1 MPRAVAPVIRDAA
14 RWRARKAKLAVRH
27 FPIRLRAWRAFRRNV
42 SAYRVLDEAHLRA
55 TRKSDTV
62 FIFGSGASLNAI
74 SPEDWQAI
82 EGYDTIG
89 FNWFVRQSFVRCDYH
104 LIREIVDKDLDGSWR
119 AAFPEYFR
127 LVRDQPKY
135 AETIFLVQTGFRAT
149 SGNLAIGHRFIPLA
163 NRIFLWRTLDRALP
177 SGSIAEG
184 LSHGHGTLNECI
196 NFAALMGWRHIVLA
210 GVDLYDRSYFWLRP
224 GETLPRDT
232 TVATPHRTAGI
243 IQGIGAWRDIFNR
256 EGINLYAYNPLSLL
270 VPTLPVWR
278 W

>member
-1 MPRAVAPVIRDAA
+1 M
-14 RWRARKAKLAVRH
+14 
-27 FPIRLRAWRAFRRNV
+27 
-42 SAYRVLDEAHLRA
+42 
-55 TRKSDTV
+55 
-62 FIFGSGASLNAI
+62 
-74 SPEDWQAI
+74 
-82 EGYDTIG
+82 
-89 FNWFVRQSFVRCDYH
+89 
-104 LIREIVDKDLDGSWR
+104 
-119 AAFPEYFR
+119 
-127 LVRDQPKY
+127 
-135 AETIFLVQTGFRAT
+135 
-149 SGNLAIGHRFIPLA
+149 
-163 NRIFLWRTLDRALP
+163 
-177 SGSIAEG
+177 
-184 LSHGHGTLNECI
+184 NECI